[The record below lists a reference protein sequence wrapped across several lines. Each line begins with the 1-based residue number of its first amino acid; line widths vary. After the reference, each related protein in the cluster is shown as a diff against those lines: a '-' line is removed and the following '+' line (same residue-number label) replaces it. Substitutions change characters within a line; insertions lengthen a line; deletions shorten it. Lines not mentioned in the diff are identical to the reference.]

1 MRTLSA
7 CLLCLA
13 LSAGCGRSER
23 KISSTTPTPT
33 PGDSTT
39 APISGVAGMP
49 GGDSGPPAA
58 HGDTGAVLEP
68 ARDAADIENQ
78 IRAQMS
84 EMNAAI
90 GAGRLA
96 EVPHGAANVRMLV
109 TTLVERGGTLSASDH
124 TRLTAALPE
133 VRAVTA
139 RLEDAAKRNDLVAT
153 KQQYALLQKAVH
165 GVVSE
170 AQAP

>member
-1 MRTLSA
+1 MMRAISA
-7 CLLCLA
+7 LLLCLT
-13 LSAGCGRSER
+13 LTAGCGRSER
-23 KISSTTPTPT
+23 SATSTTTTPT

-39 APISGVAGMP
+39 TPGTGIAGP

-84 EMNAAI
+84 EMNTAI
-90 GAGRLA
+90 SAGRLA

-124 TRLTAALPE
+124 NRLTAALPE
-133 VRAVTA
+133 VRATTT
-139 RLEDAAKRNDLVAT
+139 RLEEAAKRNDLVAT
-153 KQQYALLQKAVH
+153 KQQYALLQKQVH

-170 AQAP
+170 APAP

>member
-1 MRTLSA
+1 MRPIAALFLVLT
-7 CLLCLA
+7 
-13 LSAGCGRSER
+13 LSAGCGRSDR
-23 KISSTTPTPT
+23 SASSTTPTPT

-39 APISGVAGMP
+39 APVSGVAGP

-78 IRAQMS
+78 IRAQMA
-84 EMNAAI
+84 EMNTAI
-90 GAGRLA
+90 NAGRLA
-96 EVPHGAANVRMLV
+96 EVPHGAANVRVLV
-109 TTLVERGGTLSASDH
+109 TALVERGGTLSASDH
-124 TRLTAALPE
+124 NRLTAALPE
-133 VRAVTA
+133 VRATTT
-139 RLEDAAKRNDLVAT
+139 RLEEAARGNDLVAT
-153 KQQYALLQKAVH
+153 KQQYALLQKHVH